1 MTYYLSP
8 GASGDGC
15 TPASPRGDFDFAAAP
30 GDSILFARGT
40 IWRGALKTFPG
51 VTYGAYGE
59 GKNPII
65 CGSVDLSAPSIWE
78 EIAPHIWQCSAPPET
93 DAGNFILG
101 EGDARTGATL
111 RWERGDLCAQGDFW
125 DGRYAAAR
133 SKDAAPE
140 KMDALLMWSEKN
152 PGEYYGHIECCVRG
166 SRVLL
171 SLRSGMTVENLTFT
185 GSGVHAVQGAGRGI
199 TVRNCRFEFIGG
211 CTWSLELR
219 IRYGNCVEF
228 WNTAEDVTVEGC
240 SFYQVYD
247 SCVTHQG
254 SAECTPCVRF
264 VCRNNVFDSYG
275 MAAFEY
281 RDRVPVD
288 SSFTGNVCRNAG
300 VGFAMA
306 GEVLPRRSE
315 IWPQPM
321 GHHLFFWRME
331 HASEGGSL
339 IVRDNVFADAPNG
352 AAVYSIIAPEAE
364 AQLCFADNRYE
375 GAMLTAAHFG
385 GKDMTAAEVAAME

>member
-30 GDSILFARGT
+30 GDSILLLRGT
-40 IWRGALKTFPG
+40 MWRGALKSFPG

-59 GKNPII
+59 GEAPII
-65 CGSVDLSAPSIWE
+65 NGAVDLSEPALWRE
-78 EIAPHIWQCSAPPET
+78 TEPHIWRCLSCPT
-93 DAGNFILG
+93 SDVGNFIFG

-111 RWERGDLCAQGDFW
+111 RWEKGDLAAQGDFW
-125 DGRYAAAR
+125 DGRFAEE
-133 SKDAAPE
+133 PTNE
-140 KMDALLMWSEKN
+140 LFLWSEKN
-152 PGEYYGHIECCVRG
+152 PGEYYGHIECCVYG

-171 SLRSGMTVENLTFT
+171 SLQSGMTVENLTFI
-185 GSGVHAVQGAGRGI
+185 GSGVHAVQGAGKNI

-211 CTWSLELR
+211 CKWSTKLR
-219 IRYGNCVEF
+219 IRFGNCVEL
-228 WNTAEDVTVEGC
+228 WEIAEDVTVENC

-254 SAECTPCVRF
+254 GRNVKPAVRF
-264 VCRNNVFDSYG
+264 ICRNNVFDSYG

-306 GEVLPRRSE
+306 GEALPRRSE

-339 IVRDNVFADAPNG
+339 TVRDNVFADAPNG

-375 GAMLTAAHFG
+375 GEMLTAAHFG
-385 GKDMTAAEVAAME
+385 GKDMTAAEFAAME